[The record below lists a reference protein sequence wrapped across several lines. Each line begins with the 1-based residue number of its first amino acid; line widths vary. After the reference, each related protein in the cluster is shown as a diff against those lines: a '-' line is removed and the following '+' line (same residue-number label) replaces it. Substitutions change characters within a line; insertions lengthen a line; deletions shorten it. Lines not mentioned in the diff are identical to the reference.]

1 MAQRWVTEEE
11 LMQMENRFEQGGT
24 PKQNP
29 LQQFFEQL
37 PPELQEKIQMLPPE
51 KQQEVLMQL
60 LERYQQQGQQSA
72 PQQQFALGGEAEQV
86 PVEAERNE
94 TLTTQDGSIPNTEGG
109 YLERKS
115 FNPISGQATY
125 EIPDNEHNQTH
136 PEGGVNMVL
145 KEGDVVNSD
154 KTKIP
159 TDFKVYG
166 KNFKN
171 KTFKEASDFL
181 SKKEEGI
188 QKQLIEL
195 QKEGK
200 ADRVSE
206 NSVSIMLAK
215 AAINRNELNE
225 LQEQVLE
232 SKKQKEHNQSL
243 EGNIKQFGGL
253 VKNATKAEEVYNK
266 TLDRFLN
273 GYTTERPVL
282 KAEKGLSASIS
293 KMQSFT
299 DKIAANPNMSTQD
312 VMAAFKQSGL
322 YNQSSESTSIYKPN
336 FAPIKNG
343 SSAVGNFKEMIAS
356 KESNAYKN
364 PYIAISGINEKDA
377 AIHSFDEL
385 RKKAASSALGKYQFV
400 WSQHKDAIKRITG
413 VSAPDDFR
421 HNPEAQEKYMDWHIA
436 NQLTPMATKLKQKYN
451 LPYSLNQIMAMIH
464 LEGEAGLEK
473 KIKSGTMNTSTLADN
488 SFKNPTPLSYA
499 SHFLQGGK
507 VYAKPGATV
516 PVLGHEAIN
525 EFENTKGNKFGQSMQ
540 MGNNY
545 SQSRE
550 SDVLKFITDNIGED
564 TWNKMPDHLKTQ
576 VYSFAFNS
584 KQDNRVFKGLATA
597 INPNEVY
604 KGQQDLDVARQN
616 LDPSKAIQIIKGADF
631 SKPEIYNNYVDQIL
645 PQQYQSMADYYD
657 PGASE
662 DNPNSS
668 ADYFDPATST
678 WRIDPNKQFQETGQ
692 YTNSDFFK
700 EGQDIYKNTWENRA
714 KDIGRIYTDKTYAQ
728 KNPFTTWQGDQFT
741 KPPAGYN
748 TVPVNKA
755 DYSADNLLTVAKR
768 LSPYAP
774 ISSNTQLQELIR
786 DNYKKLTGKDITKI
800 PFSTSNKDL
809 IDGKFGDDWKDAIAF
824 FLKDHSDLSAID
836 PVIDDSIVSPD
847 NRNSLH
853 RDSLNRNSL
862 NRTRSNQHV
871 PSKED
876 ESDNSATQENKQSSW
891 LDKLKYGMRESLP
904 YLDAMRLM
912 REGRIMPTLQ
922 QKSYQNPYDNLTTD
936 INIQSALNDIDR
948 QTLAGISDST
958 GNPSVR
964 NARIAQL
971 IANAQSAKSPLYT
984 QKYNQEKQLENQK
997 TLGQMQYYNQWEDV
1011 NRDLKKRYE
1020 QEVLQ
1025 TIENQRQ
1032 QKHMASNKMMND
1044 YLRKQE
1050 QDQARDLA
1058 LLETNYDWNPYSGK
1072 FEFNPKKAEQ
1082 NMAYKKATF
1091 SSSSNKNSGIIT
1103 LGNNR
1108 FFKKKN
1114 GDYMCLDCNDKESQN
1129 TKYGGKIK
1137 RK

>member
-1 MAQRWVTEEE
+1 
-11 LMQMENRFEQGGT
+11 MEQQL
-24 PKQNP
+24 K
-29 LQQFFEQL
+29 QFFEQL
-37 PPELQEKIQMLPPE
+37 PPELQEKIMLLPPE

-60 LERYQQQGQQSA
+60 LDRNNNSQQNVGNN
-72 PQQQFALGGEAEQV
+72 QQFAEGGTAEQV

-136 PEGGVNMVL
+136 PEGGVNMIL

-166 KNFKN
+166 KNFKG

-188 QKQLIEL
+188 QKQLTEL

-215 AAINRNELNE
+215 TAINRNELNE

-232 SKKQKEHNQSL
+232 SKKQKEHNESL
-243 EGNIKQFGGL
+243 EGNIKRFGGL

-322 YNQSSESTSIYKPN
+322 YNQSSESTAIYKPN

-343 SSAVGNFKEMIAS
+343 SPIIGDFKSQIAQR
-356 KESNAYKN
+356 EAGGYKN
-364 PYIAISGINEKDA
+364 PYIAVSGISEKDA
-377 AIHSFDEL
+377 ATHSFNEL
-385 RKKAASSALGKYQFV
+385 KSKAASSAIGKYQFI
-400 WSQHKDAIKRITG
+400 WSIHKNAIKKLTG
-413 VSAPDDFR
+413 VSDPDAFR
-421 HNPEAQEKYMDWHIA
+421 NNPQAQEKYMDWHISH
-436 NQLTPMATKLKQKYN
+436 QLTPIATKLKQKYD
-451 LPYSLNQIMAMIH
+451 LPYSINQIMSMIH

-473 KIKSGTMNTSTLADN
+473 KIKSGTMNNSTLANN
-488 SFKNPTPLSYA
+488 SFKNPSPLGYA
-499 SHFLQGGK
+499 SHFVQGGK
-507 VYAKPGATV
+507 VYAQSGVTV
-516 PVLGHEAIN
+516 PKLGHAAIN
-525 EFENTKGNKFGQSMQ
+525 QFENTKGNTQGQSMQ
-540 MGNNY
+540 MGDNY
-545 SQSRE
+545 SQSAE
-550 SDVLKFITDNIGED
+550 PKIIKFITDNIGED
-564 TWNKMPDHLKTQ
+564 TWNKMPPQLQTQ

-584 KQDNRVFKGLATA
+584 KQDDRIFKGLATA

-604 KGQQDLDVARQN
+604 KGQSDLDVARQN
-616 LDPSKAIQIIKGADF
+616 LDLPKALQMIRGADF
-631 SKPEIYNNYVDQIL
+631 SDPTIYNNYIDQIL
-645 PQQYQSMADYYD
+645 PQQYQSIADNYS
-657 PGASE
+657 GG
-662 DNPNSS
+662 
-668 ADYFDPATST
+668 FD
-678 WRIDPNKQFQETGQ
+678 K
-692 YTNSDFFK
+692 
-700 EGQDIYKNTWENRA
+700 GQDIYNATWKNRA
-714 KDIGRIYTDKTYAQ
+714 TDIAKIFTDKTYEQ
-728 KNPFTTWQGDQFT
+728 NNPFSAWQGDKFT

-755 DYSADNLLTVAKR
+755 DYSADDLLTVAKR
-768 LSPYAP
+768 LSPYSP

-809 IDGKFGDDWKDAIAF
+809 IDGKFGDDWKDAISY
-824 FLKDHSDLSAID
+824 FLKDQPDLSATD
-836 PVIDDSIVSPD
+836 PELENFTVYANKPNPNILNKSKA
-847 NRNSLH
+847 NS
-853 RDSLNRNSL
+853 
-862 NRTRSNQHV
+862 HV
-871 PSKED
+871 PLEEEERLAATPTPGQNNQNKE
-876 ESDNSATQENKQSSW
+876 ASW

-904 YLDAMRLM
+904 YLDNLRLM

-922 QKSYQNPYDNLTTD
+922 QRPYDNPYDNMRTD
-936 INIQSALNDIDR
+936 YNIQSNLNENQRALLTTI
-948 QTLAGISDST
+948 ADST

-964 NARIAQL
+964 NARLAQL
-971 IANAQSAKSPLYT
+971 AANAANMNNQLYS
-984 QKYNQEKQLENQK
+984 QKYNQELAMENQK
-997 TLGQMQYYNQWEDV
+997 TLGQGNYRNQFNLD
-1011 NRDLKKRYE
+1011 NMNLQKRYE

-1050 QDQARDLA
+1050 QNQATELA
-1058 LLETNYDWNPYSGK
+1058 LAPTNYVWNPYTQKLEIDPTKQAENFAQRKFTYQNQKDYIDRLEKKIAKLEGK
-1072 FEFNPKKAEQ
+1072 DEQ
-1082 NMAYKKATF
+1082 K
-1091 SSSSNKNSGIIT
+1091 
-1103 LGNNR
+1103 
-1108 FFKKKN
+1108 
-1114 GDYMCLDCNDKESQN
+1114 

>member
-1 MAQRWVTEEE
+1 M
-11 LMQMENRFEQGGT
+11 L
-24 PKQNP
+24 
-29 LQQFFEQL
+29 
-37 PPELQEKIQMLPPE
+37 LPPE

-60 LERYQQQGQQSA
+60 LDRNNNSQQNVGNN
-72 PQQQFALGGEAEQV
+72 QQFAEGGTAEQV

-166 KNFKN
+166 KNFKG

-188 QKQLIEL
+188 QKQLTEL

-215 AAINRNELNE
+215 TAINRNELNE

-232 SKKQKEHNQSL
+232 SKKQKEHNESL

-322 YNQSSESTSIYKPN
+322 GNAPSFNHNSKTPVSFDYKPKN
-336 FAPIKNG
+336 VTIPKQEIFSSIHSASSKYGVDPTLMFTMADIESSFNPNATSKTGAAGLFQFTKGTGKQYGLEGEKRYDLKANADAGARLLLDNQKILIKNG
-343 SSAVGNFKEMIAS
+343 IEPTPVYTYLAHQLGAGGAIQLYNNITKGTPIPASTMSNMGLNFGKKSAEQYLA
-356 KESNAYKN
+356 ETT
-364 PYIAISGINEKDA
+364 
-377 AIHSFDEL
+377 
-385 RKKAASSALGKYQFV
+385 KKVMSRYDGY
-400 WSQHKDAIKRITG
+400 
-413 VSAPDDFR
+413 
-421 HNPEAQEKYMDWHIA
+421 
-436 NQLTPMATKLKQKYN
+436 ATKLQEKDSDLSLDAHQIKQQYQ
-451 LPYSLNQIMAMIH
+451 LPYQPK
-464 LEGEAGLEK
+464 E
-473 KIKSGTMNTSTLADN
+473 IKSDLYNFGIKGITERLKANTYKPTTSTTQQQP
-488 SFKNPTPLSYA
+488 SQFRE
-499 SHFLQGGK
+499 GGK
-507 VYAKPGATV
+507 IYAKGGVTLPN
-516 PVLGHEAIN
+516 LGFDAIN
-525 EFENTKGNKFGQSMQ
+525 EFENTKGNSLGQSMN
-540 MGNNY
+540 MGDNY
-545 SQSRE
+545 AQSQAT
-550 SDVLKFITDNIGED
+550 DIFKFITDNIGED

-576 VYSFAFNS
+576 VYSYAFNHGQ
-584 KQDNRVFKGLATA
+584 KPDVWKGLATA
-597 INPNEVY
+597 INPDEVY
-604 KGQQDLDVARQN
+604 QNQQDLDVARQN
-616 LDPSKAIQIIKGADF
+616 LDPAKAIQIIKGADF
-631 SKPEIYNNYVDQIL
+631 TNPNIYNNYIDQIL
-645 PQQYQSMADYYD
+645 PQQYQSIADNYNE
-657 PGASE
+657 G
-662 DNPNSS
+662 
-668 ADYFDPATST
+668 FDKGQAIYNAT
-678 WRIDPNKQFQETGQ
+678 WK
-692 YTNSDFFK
+692 
-700 EGQDIYKNTWENRA
+700 NRA
-714 KDIGRIYTDKTYAQ
+714 TDIAKIYTDKTYEQ
-728 KNPFTTWQGDQFT
+728 NNPFSTWQGDKFT
-741 KPPAGYN
+741 KSPAGYN

-768 LSPYAP
+768 LSPYSP

-809 IDGKFGDDWKDAIAF
+809 IDGKFGDDWKDAISY
-824 FLKDHSDLSAID
+824 FLKDQPDLSATD
-836 PVIDDSIVSPD
+836 PAMENFTVYPD
-847 NRNSLH
+847 NRN
-853 RDSLNRNSL
+853 DLNKNKNKLR
-862 NRTRSNQHV
+862 V
-871 PSKED
+871 PPTED
-876 ESDNSATQENKQSSW
+876 EEDEESTTASTPGQNNQNKEASW
-891 LDKLKYGMRESLP
+891 LDKLKYGMRES
-904 YLDAMRLM
+904 YLDNLRLM

-922 QKSYQNPYDNLTTD
+922 QRPYDNPYDNMRTD
-936 INIQSALNDIDR
+936 YNIQSNLNENQRALLTTI
-948 QTLAGISDST
+948 ADST

-964 NARIAQL
+964 NARLAQL
-971 IANAQSAKSPLYT
+971 AANAANMNNQLYS
-984 QKYNQEKQLENQK
+984 QKYNQELAMENQK
-997 TLGQMQYYNQWEDV
+997 TLGQGNYRNQFNLD
-1011 NRDLKKRYE
+1011 NMNLQKRYE

-1050 QDQARDLA
+1050 SDQARDLS
-1058 LLETNYDWNPYSGK
+1058 LLETNYDWNPYTGK
-1072 FEFNPKKAEQ
+1072 PEFNPEKAKQ

-1091 SSSSNKNSGIIT
+1091 SSSSNKNSDIIT
-1103 LGNNR
+1103 IGGNKYI
-1108 FFKKKN
+1108 KKKN
-1114 GDYMCLDCNDKESQN
+1114 GNLECLDCDDKSQT